1 MDSKTAATAG
11 ARLRG
16 LRFVSS
22 VRWCSLAIALLLQ
35 SPLTHA
41 TNGLNLIGFGP
52 ESNLMA
58 GADTAV
64 ARDTG
69 AFNTNPAGLA
79 QIHGHA
85 LDVYGA
91 VARALDVGH
100 RDQFGN
106 DVKVSNHYIGVG
118 SFGYATRL
126 AALPC
131 TIGAGLF
138 GQGGAGNVYRNVNTA
153 FGTRDRM
160 SSLFRIA
167 KISPGFGCQLNK
179 TWSLGASAGIAY
191 ADMHQKVFPGTSFL
205 NSANPAQSF
214 FGYELKSASALG
226 TGFKLG
232 AMAKLSD
239 RITLAL
245 AYASKI
251 DLPLDGGHLHAN
263 MGAAGL
269 GLVTYRNTRIGGL
282 AIAREVDTGAAWQV
296 TDTLLLAVK
305 VAWLDWS
312 GALRNSTLRAARPD
326 NPAAPPVLA
335 QTARLDWKDQWV
347 YAFGLD
353 YALTSKTD
361 LLAGYNYGANP
372 IPAATTSPLLAA
384 IGQHH
389 FVCGFR
395 HRLSELWTL
404 NGGLEY
410 DLGETVKYTNPEL
423 PFGVNAQESSEALIA
438 EFALS
443 RRW

>member
-1 MDSKTAATAG
+1 MDSKTAAKAG
-11 ARLRG
+11 ARLGG
-16 LRFVSS
+16 LRFAPS

-35 SPLTHA
+35 SPLTQA

-79 QIHGHA
+79 QIQGHA

-106 DVKVSNHYIGVG
+106 DVNISNHYIGVG

-131 TIGAGLF
+131 TIGAGVF
-138 GQGGAGNVYRNVNTA
+138 GQGGAGNVYRNLNTA
-153 FGTRDRM
+153 FGTRDHL

-179 TWSLGASAGIAY
+179 TWSVGASAGIAY
-191 ADMHQKVFPGTSFL
+191 ADMHQKVFPKTSFF

-232 AMAKLSD
+232 AMAKLTE

-251 DLPLDGGHLHAN
+251 DLPLDGGHLRAN

-269 GLVTYRNTRIGGL
+269 GLVTYRDTRIDGL
-282 AIAREVDTGAAWQV
+282 AIAREIDTGAAWQA
-296 TDTLLLAVK
+296 TDNLLLAVK

-312 GALRNSTLRAARPD
+312 GALRGSTLRATRPD
-326 NPAAPPVLA
+326 NPVAPPVLA

-353 YALTSKTD
+353 YTLSPKTH

-372 IPAATTSPLLAA
+372 IPAATTTPLLAA

-395 HRLSELWTL
+395 HQLSDRWAL
-404 NGGLEY
+404 NGGIEY
-410 DLGETVKYTNPEL
+410 DLGEAVQYTNPEL
-423 PFGVNAQESSEALIA
+423 PFGVRAQERSEALIA